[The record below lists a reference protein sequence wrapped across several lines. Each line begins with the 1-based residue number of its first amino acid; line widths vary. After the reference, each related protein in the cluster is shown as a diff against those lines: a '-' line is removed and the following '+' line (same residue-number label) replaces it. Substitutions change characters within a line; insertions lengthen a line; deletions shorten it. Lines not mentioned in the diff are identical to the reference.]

1 MKLKAHL
8 LLQVVFLLVVVVS
21 RAQKPEPEI
30 YKGNELYKKQQYDK
44 ANEAY
49 QQALAKDPSNPTA
62 NYNNGNANFRQ
73 NKFDEAIKSF
83 DNTINTNDKNL
94 KQQSYYNKG
103 VTLSKQQKLMESI
116 DAWKEALRL
125 NPTDK
130 QTRENLEK
138 ALRELKKKQEEENQK
153 KRKREYVN

>member
-49 QQALAKDPSNPTA
+49 QQAPIQLL
-62 NYNNGNANFRQ
+62 
-73 NKFDEAIKSF
+73 I
-83 DNTINTNDKNL
+83 TITETQTSGKTN
-94 KQQSYYNKG
+94 
-103 VTLSKQQKLMESI
+103 LMM
-116 DAWKEALRL
+116 
-125 NPTDK
+125 P
-130 QTRENLEK
+130 
-138 ALRELKKKQEEENQK
+138 
-153 KRKREYVN
+153 